1 MKMNMLV
8 LLYLKTQNLSLIFYS
23 VSHHVRPEE
32 KVWCIRRDVILLP
45 SNISVSNGK
54 GYSWLDD
61 SPIRTI
67 GHPYDG

>member
-23 VSHHVRPEE
+23 VSHHIRPEE

-45 SNISVSNGK
+45 SNISVPNGK
-54 GYSWLDD
+54 GIPGWMTALLEL
-61 SPIRTI
+61 
-67 GHPYDG
+67 